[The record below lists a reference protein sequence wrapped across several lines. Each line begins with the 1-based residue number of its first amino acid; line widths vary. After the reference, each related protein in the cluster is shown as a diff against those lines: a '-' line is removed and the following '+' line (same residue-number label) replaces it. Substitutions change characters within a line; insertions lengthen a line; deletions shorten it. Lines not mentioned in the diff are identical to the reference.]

1 MQEYSNILN
10 LAIQNELKP
19 ISLEKF
25 KEDYRKKLDIQSL
38 IDTKKEVKSMMIVS
52 ICDSKFYQ
60 NFNYTVDYVTS
71 LATNKDNFQN
81 DCNKL

>member
-1 MQEYSNILN
+1 MKEYSNILN

-38 IDTKKEVKSMMIVS
+38 IETKKEVRSMMIVS